1 MLVTFSEF
9 ARLKGI
15 KPPSVHEAAKARIA
29 GAVVE
34 KDGKRWLDQELAL
47 ELWDRNTK
55 RVRATQV
62 SQEAKDRDARPLP
75 TPDDVRRSVCGLPDD
90 AIPGLDVSRERRE
103 HYQAELAK
111 LEVDV
116 KRKDLVPADMVRR
129 EAFALARS
137 VRDALF
143 NIADRL
149 SAQLAAENDPAAVHL
164 VITAEVEQALERLCD
179 G

>member
-1 MLVTFSEF
+1 
-9 ARLKGI
+9 
-15 KPPSVHEAAKARIA
+15 
-29 GAVVE
+29 
-34 KDGKRWLDQELAL
+34 
-47 ELWDRNTK
+47 
-55 RVRATQV
+55 V
-62 SQEAKDRDARPLP
+62 S
-75 TPDDVRRSVCGLPDD
+75 GLPDD